1 MAVSYVQVYW
11 LLQFSLNLSS
21 FHHFQETFSNIMNSE
36 VNCRSESSSLD
47 LEKSPKVC
55 LFQFS
60 TRRCFLFQFD
70 CSNFINTVVHH
81 RIYFMQCHVAE
92 TYRNKKEYADCNGN
106 STSVVDKLKRKFLE
120 SLWKVMVA
128 RRFFQQTK
136 KTTLLS
142 YCWPAL
148 IWECPS
154 KLHFEFDKIARVA
167 PSRSDPYTRFAP
179 IRLIHFTT

>member
-60 TRRCFLFQFD
+60 TLRCFLFQFD

-81 RIYFMQCHVAE
+81 RIYFMQMSRR
-92 TYRNKKEYADCNGN
+92 RNIPQQKGIRRLQREFNISCRQAQKKILGIVVKSNGGQTVFSADEENNIVELLLTCADLG
-106 STSVVDKLKRKFLE
+106 VPF
-120 SLWKVMVA
+120 
-128 RRFFQQTK
+128 
-136 KTTLLS
+136 KTT
-142 YCWPAL
+142 
-148 IWECPS
+148 
-154 KLHFEFDKIARVA
+154 F
-167 PSRSDPYTRFAP
+167 
-179 IRLIHFTT
+179 